1 MSTTTTILPVQTSLD
16 LGLATAKTFIQDPH
30 RHSCASYVRDGVTQV
45 KTVVWVG
52 CSLSN
57 PNEYLA
63 IATDRFGCKVGERR
77 GSDTTHVSKQ
87 SCVER
92 DLCDAIAIERRRHGG
107 YDPNSRHDGGY
118 TIYTCGSSFSGAQRL
133 RACRHTMMG
142 AF

>member
-30 RHSCASYVRDGVTQV
+30 RHSCTSYLRDGVVQV

-63 IATDRFGCKVGERR
+63 IATDRFGCKVDERR
-77 GSDTTHVSKQ
+77 GSDTTRVSAQ
-87 SCVER
+87 SSIKR

-107 YDPNSRHDGGY
+107 YDPNSRHDGSC
-118 TIYTCGSSFSGAQRL
+118 TIYAGGSSFSGAQRL
-133 RACRHTMMG
+133 RACRHTLAG